1 MTVCDSCEKKILN
14 SDTGF
19 TINIQHGDASVRYDG
34 CSVECCAKIFHNL
47 AEQWDKDSRN
57 QS

>member
-1 MTVCDSCEKKILN
+1 MTVCDACKKEITEAN
-14 SDTGF
+14 GF
-19 TINIQHGDASVRYDG
+19 EISIKHKDSVVGYDG
-34 CSVECCAKIFHNL
+34 CSVECCAKIFHEL